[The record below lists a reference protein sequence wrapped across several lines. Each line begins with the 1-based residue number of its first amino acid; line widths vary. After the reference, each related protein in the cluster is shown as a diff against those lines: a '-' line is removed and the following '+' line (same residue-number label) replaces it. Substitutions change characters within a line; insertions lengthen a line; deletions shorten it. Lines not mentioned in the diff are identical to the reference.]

1 MLKKSCYIFVF
12 VLCFIKI
19 DPVFSGRDSS
29 GIDTEWE
36 TEHYKPSSLEDDK
49 EISSTSI
56 NSSSSTSSSINSDW
70 EATQCELLSLEDGK
84 ELPSTPITFWS
95 LEDDKE
101 LPSTPIISAY
111 QAISLTRSC
120 SSYIDEFAKEHEP
133 LNEVRSSTSTNTKTK
148 QTLKRTVSRV
158 FFGKSHKR

>member
-36 TEHYKPSSLEDDK
+36 TEHYKPSSIEDDK

-70 EATQCELLSLEDGK
+70 EATQCELLSLEDG
-84 ELPSTPITFWS
+84 
-95 LEDDKE
+95 KE